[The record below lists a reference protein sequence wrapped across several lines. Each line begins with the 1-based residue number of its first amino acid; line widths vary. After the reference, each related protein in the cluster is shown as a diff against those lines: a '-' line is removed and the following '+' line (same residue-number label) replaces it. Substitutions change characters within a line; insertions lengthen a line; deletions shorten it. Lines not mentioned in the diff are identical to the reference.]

1 MFVFHSFDLLFVG
14 TLCQVPGTSIL
25 VLFTFYQGQSEIW
38 QIWREDG
45 CSFGDGNY
53 LDVNYHSF
61 DPFRLLR
68 GSRKVAEVEE
78 GEAEIW
84 A

>member
-1 MFVFHSFDLLFVG
+1 MVAIFSRVCLF
-14 TLCQVPGTSIL
+14 QQQI
-25 VLFTFYQGQSEIW
+25 QGNSEIW

-68 GSRKVAEVEE
+68 GSAAIPEIELGK
-78 GEAEIW
+78 GEASIN